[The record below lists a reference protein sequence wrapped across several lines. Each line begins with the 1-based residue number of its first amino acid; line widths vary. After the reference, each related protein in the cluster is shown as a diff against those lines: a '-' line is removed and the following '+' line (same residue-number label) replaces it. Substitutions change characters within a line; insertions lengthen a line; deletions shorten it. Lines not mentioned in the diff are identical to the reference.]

1 MADGPAKCEK
11 RGEGGENQRVMQTEK
26 REKKK
31 RDADSLAACR
41 KQKQQK
47 VRYQRQ
53 NIGAEILSL
62 ELDSKSVT
70 DYLLDAQS
78 MEV

>member
-11 RGEGGENQRVMQTEK
+11 RGEEGENQRVMQTEK
-26 REKKK
+26 REKK
-31 RDADSLAACR
+31 REMQTAWQLVGN
-41 KQKQQK
+41 KQQM

-53 NIGAEILSL
+53 NTGAEILSL

-70 DYLLDAQS
+70 VIIY
-78 MEV
+78 